1 MPVQNTLLIFLPAVV
16 FIRCPQQIREMN
28 KVTISHQKCY
38 GCIWHRLAPASTW
51 RPVISYFS
59 LGNKSWVRR
68 HGVGSW
74 KVMYA
79 YFNLAAFPAPEPG
92 FSQVLYHMRLLLS
105 NTQRVISLLKQR
117 CGQKNM
123 DIIAVSLG
131 RAEWCALWS
140 PERRWL
146 PATAGSFQCWCLSL
160 VPHSKML
167 SWDGVQFSLRI
178 YSSMC
183 FLTCACLQYQV
194 IFLTLRLTFLTE
206 CQLFLKF
213 ISHWLND
220 LQMPSKTRLSY
231 LVFLLSYL
239 TDWWLIYLSAKSQ
252 QLTFWGKKKKIHMNY
267 HALLWLLIRS
277 LLFQN
282 VTLEITKMI
291 DLAQIRIENY
301 KQYRKNVMRYEVPCL
316 HLGTS

>member
-1 MPVQNTLLIFLPAVV
+1 
-16 FIRCPQQIREMN
+16 
-28 KVTISHQKCY
+28 
-38 GCIWHRLAPASTW
+38 
-51 RPVISYFS
+51 
-59 LGNKSWVRR
+59 
-68 HGVGSW
+68 
-74 KVMYA
+74 MYA

-123 DIIAVSLG
+123 DIIAVRLG

-167 SWDGVQFSLRI
+167 SRDGVQFSLCI

-183 FLTCACLQYQV
+183 FITCACLQYQV

-231 LVFLLSYL
+231 LVFLLLYL
-239 TDWWLIYLSAKSQ
+239 TD
-252 QLTFWGKKKKIHMNY
+252 
-267 HALLWLLIRS
+267 
-277 LLFQN
+277 
-282 VTLEITKMI
+282 
-291 DLAQIRIENY
+291 
-301 KQYRKNVMRYEVPCL
+301 
-316 HLGTS
+316 